1 MSKQTLNMNDSLYQ
15 YLQVTGV
22 RESKVLHALRDE
34 TNRHEMARM
43 QIAPEQGQFLTLLTK
58 LTGARKAIEVG
69 TFTGYSSIC
78 IAEGLPKDGKLI
90 CCDVSE
96 EWTSIARRYWCLAGL
111 TDRIDLRLAPAMET
125 LNKLLGEGHARTFD
139 FAFIDADKT
148 NYDNYYEACLRLLR
162 PGGLIA
168 VDNVL
173 WDGKVADPRER
184 DDDTCAIRA
193 LNEKLMRDKRIDYS
207 MVPIADGVSLARKK

>member
-58 LTGARKAIEVG
+58 LTGSRKAIEVG
-69 TFTGYSSIC
+69 TFTGYSAIC

-125 LNKLLGEGHARTFD
+125 LNKLLDEGHARTFD

-173 WDGKVADPRER
+173 WDGRVADPTEQ

>member
-22 RESKVLHALRDE
+22 RENKVLHALRDE

-69 TFTGYSSIC
+69 TFTGYSAIC

-125 LNKLLGEGHARTFD
+125 LNKLLDEGHARTFD

-148 NYDNYYEACLRLLR
+148 NYDNYYEACLRLMR

-168 VDNVL
+168 IDNVL
-173 WDGKVADPRER
+173 WDGKVADPTER
-184 DDDTCAIRA
+184 SDDTCAIRA

>member
-125 LNKLLGEGHARTFD
+125 LNKLLDEGHARTFD

-148 NYDNYYEACLRLLR
+148 NYDSYYEACLRLLR

>member
-125 LNKLLGEGHARTFD
+125 LNKLLDEGHARTFD

-173 WDGKVADPRER
+173 WDGKVADPTER